1 MEELKSLDELTEMDE
16 KHRLMAAVCGGVP
29 NLDKMHHFL
38 SQERLSSQVPDEIK
52 GQFNVARNMALY
64 SYYFYALAPE
74 VHLKAYTL
82 IEYALKLKLKPEKH
96 MMLGKLLRVALKN
109 ELISDAGFRHIDN
122 PSPDNEWCKA
132 MLKGIP
138 DLRNSQAHGSSMLVG
153 DCIHHIA
160 VCADFI
166 NQLFPEKGEST

>member
-1 MEELKSLDELTEMDE
+1 MEQLKSLEELTKMDE
-16 KHRLMAAVCGGVP
+16 KHRLLGAVCGSVP
-29 NLDKMHHFL
+29 SLEKMHDLL
-38 SQERLSSQVPDEIK
+38 SQEHLNREVPDEVK

-74 VHLKAYTL
+74 VHLKTYTV
-82 IEYALKLKLKPEKH
+82 IEHALKLKAKPENR
-96 MMLGKLLRVALKN
+96 MMLGKLLRMALQN
-109 ELISDAGFRHIDN
+109 GWISDAGFRHIEN
-122 PSPDNEWCKA
+122 PSPDNEWCRA

-153 DCIHHIA
+153 DCIQHIA

-166 NQLFPEKGEST
+166 NQLFPEGEST

>member
-16 KHRLMAAVCGGVP
+16 KHRLMGAVCGAVP
-29 NLDKMHHFL
+29 SLEKMHDFL
-38 SQERLSSQVPDEIK
+38 SQERLNRQVPDEIK

-74 VHLKAYTL
+74 VHLKTYTL
-82 IEYALKLKLKPEKH
+82 IEHALKLKVKPEKH
-96 MMLGKLLRVALKN
+96 MMLAKLLRVALAN
-109 ELISDAGFRHIDN
+109 GWVSDVGFRHIEN

-153 DCIHHIA
+153 DCLHHIA

-166 NQLFPEKGEST
+166 NQLFSQEESR